1 MKTMTKTVI
10 KAGGA
15 SMLALLVAG
24 PVLAQTTITGVRD
37 VNDRID
43 DINEIVAEDMERAED
58 AARFGNPEARAGLSG
73 SASIGYSGKTG
84 NNESQEFS
92 GGVRLSYAQG
102 NFVQTLGAAVDFAA
116 DGVGKTKEDIFA
128 VYDANYY
135 FDQSFYGF
143 VLARLEADGL
153 ASTAGDVR
161 RDGFLGFGPGY
172 RVVNTPDMTWRL
184 QAGIGVSYLEDGL
197 RNSVTETGYLA
208 ASRFYYRINDGVFMT
223 NDTDVL
229 ASDSALR
236 VNNDLGVNFRVT
248 DAVSTRISYLS
259 EYNDNRA
266 IRTDNKLGVSLVFG
280 F

>member
-1 MKTMTKTVI
+1 MKTITKT
-10 KAGGA
+10 AGA
-15 SMLALLVAG
+15 SVLAMMLAA
-24 PVLAQTTITGVRD
+24 PVFAQTNITGIRD

-43 DINEIVAEDMERAED
+43 DINEVVTEDMERAED
-58 AARFGNPEARAGLSG
+58 AARFGAPESRQGLSG

-102 NFVQTLGAAVDFAA
+102 NFVQTIGAALDFAEDSTA
-116 DGVGKTKEDIFA
+116 KTKEDILA

-143 VLARLEADGL
+143 ALARLEADGL
-153 ASTAGDVR
+153 ADTADEVR
-161 RDGFLGFGPGY
+161 RDGFVGFGPGY
-172 RVVNTPDMTWRL
+172 RVINTPDMTWRV
-184 QAGIGVSYLEDGL
+184 QAGIGVSYLEDGA

-208 ASRFYYRINDGVFMT
+208 GSRFYAKISDSMFLT

-229 ASDSALR
+229 SSDSALR

-248 DAVSTRISYLS
+248 DAVSTRISYLT

>member
-1 MKTMTKTVI
+1 MKTITKT
-10 KAGGA
+10 AGA
-15 SMLALLVAG
+15 SVLAMVLAA
-24 PVLAQTTITGVRD
+24 PVLAQTNITGVRD

-43 DINEIVAEDMERAED
+43 DINEVVAEDMERAED
-58 AARFGNPEARAGLSG
+58 AARFGAPDQRQGLSG

-102 NFVQTLGAAVDFAA
+102 NFVQTIGAAVDFAEDSTA
-116 DGVGKTKEDIFA
+116 KTKEDILA

-143 VLARLEADGL
+143 ALARLEADGL
-153 ASTAGDVR
+153 ASTADEVR

-172 RVVNTPDMTWRL
+172 RVINTPDMTWRV
-184 QAGIGVSYLEDGL
+184 QAGIGVSYLEDGA

-208 ASRFYYRINDGVFMT
+208 GSRFYARISDSMFMT
-223 NDTDVL
+223 NDTDIL

-248 DAVSTRISYLS
+248 DAVSTRISYLT

>member
-1 MKTMTKTVI
+1 MKTITK
-10 KAGGA
+10 AAGA
-15 SMLALLVAG
+15 SIMAMVLAA
-24 PVLAQTTITGVRD
+24 PVMAQTTITGVRD

-43 DINEIVAEDMERAED
+43 DINEIVEEDMQRAED
-58 AARFGNPEARAGLSG
+58 AARFGNPEGRQGLSG

-102 NFVQTLGAAVDFAA
+102 NFVQTLGAAVDFAE
-116 DGVGKTKEDIFA
+116 DSVGKTKEDIFA

-135 FDQSFYGF
+135 FDRSFYGF
-143 VLARLEADGL
+143 VLARLESDGL

-161 RDGFLGFGPGY
+161 RDGFIGFGPGY
-172 RVVNTPDMTWRL
+172 RVVNTPDMTWRV

-208 ASRFYYRINDGVFMT
+208 ASRFYYKINDNVFVT

-229 ASDSALR
+229 SSDSALR
-236 VNNDLGVNFRVT
+236 ANNDLGVNFKVT
-248 DAVSTRISYLS
+248 DAVSTRVSYLT

>member
-1 MKTMTKTVI
+1 MKTMTKAVI
-10 KAGGA
+10 KAGAA

-102 NFVQTLGAAVDFAA
+102 NFVQTLGAAVDFAE

>member
-1 MKTMTKTVI
+1 MKTITKT
-10 KAGGA
+10 AGA
-15 SMLALLVAG
+15 SVLALVLAA
-24 PVLAQTTITGVRD
+24 PVFAQTTITGVRD

-43 DINEIVAEDMERAED
+43 DINEAVAEDMQRAED
-58 AARFGNPEARAGLSG
+58 AARFGNPEMRQGLSG

-102 NFVQTLGAAVDFAA
+102 NFVQTIGAALDFAEDSA
-116 DGVGKTKEDIFA
+116 GKTKEDIFA

-143 VLARLEADGL
+143 VLARIQSDGL
-153 ASTAGDVR
+153 ASTAGEVR
-161 RDGFLGFGPGY
+161 RDGFIGFGPGY
-172 RVVNTPDMTWRL
+172 RIVNTPDMTWRV
-184 QAGIGVSYLEDGL
+184 QAGIGQSYLQDGL
-197 RNSVTETGYLA
+197 QNSVTETGYLA
-208 ASRFYYRINDGVFMT
+208 ASRFYYKFNDNIFMT

-229 ASDSALR
+229 SSDAALR

-248 DAVSTRISYLS
+248 DAVSTRISYLT
-259 EYNDNRA
+259 EYNDSRA
-266 IRTDNKLGVSLVFG
+266 IRSDNKLGVSLVFG

>member
-1 MKTMTKTVI
+1 MKTITK
-10 KAGGA
+10 AAGA
-15 SMLALLVAG
+15 SIMAMVLAA
-24 PVLAQTTITGVRD
+24 PVMAQTTITGVRD

-43 DINEIVAEDMERAED
+43 DINEIVEEDMQRAED
-58 AARFGNPEARAGLSG
+58 AARFGSPDARQGLSG
-73 SASIGYSGKTG
+73 SASVGYSGKTG

-102 NFVQTLGAAVDFAA
+102 NFVQTIGAAVDFAE
-116 DGVGKTKEDIFA
+116 DSVGKTKEDIFA

-143 VLARLEADGL
+143 VLARLESDGL

-161 RDGFLGFGPGY
+161 RDGFVGFGPGY
-172 RVVNTPDMTWRL
+172 RVVNTPDMTWRV
-184 QAGIGVSYLEDGL
+184 QAGVGVSYLEDGL
-197 RNSVTETGYLA
+197 RTSETETGYLA
-208 ASRFYYRINDGVFMT
+208 ASRFYYKINDNVFVT

-229 ASDSALR
+229 SSDTALR
-236 VNNDLGVNFRVT
+236 ANNDLGVNFKVT
-248 DAVSTRISYLS
+248 DAVSTRVSYLT

>member
-1 MKTMTKTVI
+1 MKTITK
-10 KAGGA
+10 AAGA
-15 SMLALLVAG
+15 SIMAMVLAA
-24 PVLAQTTITGVRD
+24 PVMAQTTITGVRD

-43 DINEIVAEDMERAED
+43 DINEIVEEDMQRAED
-58 AARFGNPEARAGLSG
+58 AARFGNPDARQGLSG

-102 NFVQTLGAAVDFAA
+102 NFVQTIGAAVDFAE
-116 DGVGKTKEDIFA
+116 DNVGKTKEDIFA

-143 VLARLEADGL
+143 VLARLESDGL

-161 RDGFLGFGPGY
+161 RDGFIGFGPGY
-172 RVVNTPDMTWRL
+172 RVVNTPDMTWRV
-184 QAGIGVSYLEDGL
+184 QAGVGVSYLEDGL
-197 RNSVTETGYLA
+197 RNSETETGYLA
-208 ASRFYYRINDGVFMT
+208 ASRFYYKINDNVFVT

-229 ASDSALR
+229 SSDSALR
-236 VNNDLGVNFRVT
+236 ANNDLGVNFKVT
-248 DAVSTRISYLS
+248 DAVSTRVSYLT

-266 IRTDNKLGVSLVFG
+266 IRSDNKLGVSLVFG